1 MTPRDAALR
10 QLLTGELP
18 LDRMGPRLRGAARR
32 ALLSGDPA
40 RMGLVGRVIVSEL
53 LRRGDLVRM
62 ADAGA
67 GGHQP
72 GTCIL
77 AASGRRIDLSPL
89 APRAAAAPDPAEPP
103 LPGGQPPPG
112 IDHLV
117 DVMEDAGKLDLQ
129 GPLSGESG
137 AILTG
142 ILALLRRNL
151 PQVRIFIMLHGATEL
166 PEGARSVFVAD
177 PAETA
182 AGWLAL
188 RRPGG
193 AAWIAHPAEMPRRIR
208 DCDLGGSRERR
219 HADAFPF
226 ATAAAVPLREPGA
239 GGADDSD
246 GPEAGLLFLV
256 TPVGWSR
263 QGTLHLAQRL
273 ALFVTRRWR
282 NQRDVNRRIHTD
294 GLTGV
299 HNRRYFDQQF
309 LHELER
315 ARRSGEPLTL
325 VLADIDHFKAINDRH
340 GHDAGDK
347 VLQAVAQ
354 GLHDEL
360 RRIDHVCRIGGEE
373 FALILPFTSADEA
386 REVLARM
393 VGRPF
398 RVAVPR
404 ELGAGVVTVTM
415 TYGAVTFPEA
425 GTSAGELHRKADS
438 MLYLAKELGRNRC
451 CLWVADG
458 RHQQLLPTRPPAAE
472 A

>member
-1 MTPRDAALR
+1 MTPREAALR

-62 ADAGA
+62 AGAGA
-67 GGHQP
+67 SGQQP
-72 GTCIL
+72 ETCIL

-89 APRAAAAPDPAEPP
+89 SPTATAPHPAESPP
-103 LPGGQPPPG
+103 AEKEPPPG

-117 DVMEDAGKLDLQ
+117 DVMEDAGRLDLQ
-129 GPLSGESG
+129 GPLSSETG

-151 PQVRIFIMLHGATEL
+151 PQVRVFVMLHAATEL
-166 PEGARSVFVAD
+166 PEGARSIFVAD
-177 PAETA
+177 PQETA

-208 DCDLGGSRERR
+208 DCDVGGSLERR

-239 GGADDSD
+239 GGADD
-246 GPEAGLLFLV
+246 GPEAGILFLV

-263 QGTLHLAQRL
+263 RGTLHLAQRL

-373 FALILPFTSADEA
+373 FALLLPDTSHAA
-386 REVLARM
+386 VREVMRRLLERI
-393 VGRPF
+393 F
-398 RVAVPR
+398 AVETSGDAGPTTIR
-404 ELGAGVVTVTM
+404 ATLSYGVVTS
-415 TYGAVTFPEA
+415 PEA
-425 GTSAGELHRKADS
+425 GTDAFELYRKADA
-438 MLYLAKELGRNRC
+438 MVYLSKDTGRNRC
-451 CLWVADG
+451 HFWSVTADHEG
-458 RHQQLLPTRPPAAE
+458 LTPGNGPPTS
-472 A
+472 